1 MYNNHCINHLSN
13 YSLTAYPI
21 VYTFIYDHCHQPFP
35 FPFQSSIHLSLI
47 TDSYSYDALK
57 FLAPP
62 YLSFSFAMRLL
73 NASKKN
79 PKKLFHQ
86 NFSNTCQLSIGKK
99 LLNFFVLLFYFVVTA
114 EHAYISSKSFTASC
128 SAMGQQCI
136 QIINNVI
143 FI

>member
-1 MYNNHCINHLSN
+1 
-13 YSLTAYPI
+13 
-21 VYTFIYDHCHQPFP
+21 
-35 FPFQSSIHLSLI
+35 
-47 TDSYSYDALK
+47 
-57 FLAPP
+57 
-62 YLSFSFAMRLL
+62 MRLL

-79 PKKLFHQ
+79 PKKLFDQ
-86 NFSNTCQLSIGKK
+86 NFSNTCQLGKK

>member
-21 VYTFIYDHCHQPFP
+21 VYTFIYDHCHKPFP

-86 NFSNTCQLSIGKK
+86 NFSNTCQLGKK

-114 EHAYISSKSFTASC
+114 ENAYIGSKPFTASC

-136 QIINNVI
+136 QIINNII

>member
-86 NFSNTCQLSIGKK
+86 NFSNTGQLGKNYSTSLSYFSTLWLQLSMPISVVPVS
-99 LLNFFVLLFYFVVTA
+99 LL
-114 EHAYISSKSFTASC
+114 
-128 SAMGQQCI
+128 QQVAL
-136 QIINNVI
+136 QWVNSV
-143 FI
+143 FK

>member
-73 NASKKN
+73 NASKKKS
-79 PKKLFHQ
+79 KKTVSSEFFKH
-86 NFSNTCQLSIGKK
+86 LSIGKK

-136 QIINNVI
+136 QIISNVI